1 MGLAVLL
8 VAGCDAPSGRDH
20 AVGDHAMKD
29 TLTGEKP
36 IVIAHRGASGYLPE
50 HTLAAYD
57 MAINMGADFIEPDL
71 VLTKD
76 GHLIARHDYFL
87 GTTTDVADRPEFADH
102 RKIRDGYEGGEWFVE
117 DFTLAEIK
125 TLKARQPFPGRSA
138 DHDGLYEVP
147 TFAEVLALA
156 ERRSVELGR
165 PIGVYPE
172 TKHPAHFKAMELDF
186 VPPLLSALDGFTQP
200 VFIQSFEPDILR
212 ELKPKTDHPL
222 IMLVFPTQDGSP
234 NVSLSVPLDVAAE
247 FADGVGPYKELLRD
261 PETGAPSDFVA
272 RAHALGLKVH
282 PWTFRDDQVG
292 EGFETIDAEMTFYL
306 DQGIDGLFSDFTDT
320 AVSVRNAR

>member
-1 MGLAVLL
+1 MSVRRWWAAVVVLCGT
-8 VAGCDAPSGRDH
+8 GCGALSDH
-20 AVGDHAMKD
+20 ERTMAE
-29 TLTGEKP
+29 TLTGEPP

-50 HTLAAYD
+50 HTLAAYE
-57 MAINMGADFIEPDL
+57 MAIDMGADFIEPDL

-87 GTTTDVADRPEFADH
+87 GTTTDVAARPDFADR
-102 RKIRDGYEGGEWFVE
+102 RKTRAGYEEGEWFVE

-125 TLKARQPFPGRSA
+125 TLKARQPFPGRPQ
-138 DHDGLYEVP
+138 DHDGLYDIP
-147 TFAEVLALA
+147 TFEDVLALVQ
-156 ERRSVELGR
+156 RRSAELGR

-172 TKHPAHFKAMELDF
+172 TKHPAHFKALGLDF
-186 VPPLLSALDGFTQP
+186 VPPLLDVLDGFDQP

-212 ELKPKTDHPL
+212 ELKGRTDHPL
-222 IMLVFPTQDGSP
+222 IMLVFPLEDG
-234 NVSLSVPLDVAAE
+234 SLSVPLDVAAE

-261 PETGAPSDFVA
+261 PETGVPSDFVA
-272 RAHALGLKVH
+272 RAHDLGLQVH

-292 EGFETIDAEMTFYL
+292 KGFETIQAEMNFYL